1 MATLFRLKSEV
12 FFPRGWRRNRRG
24 KDVCRNVC
32 YLLVHYERLMC
43 LLPIWT
49 TEKREDLR
57 VLFEGVTILIIL
69 TPSDEMVNTTL
80 NMDVLFD
87 ERTYILC
94 VVVYTTCLW
103 FGVVDSSWKGR
114 HVIVTSSVSIL
125 ASFDFV

>member
-1 MATLFRLKSEV
+1 
-12 FFPRGWRRNRRG
+12 
-24 KDVCRNVC
+24 
-32 YLLVHYERLMC
+32 MC

-94 VVVYTTCLW
+94 VVVYTTCL
-103 FGVVDSSWKGR
+103 
-114 HVIVTSSVSIL
+114 
-125 ASFDFV
+125 